1 MVTKYIPT
9 REEALAVVDG
19 DEELLDGNYKDMI
32 NVFRQLNIPKTE
44 RHQLF
49 KDYISDNVTVREI
62 GARFKINKSK
72 IGKYNLLSI
81 KTAYIEDNVKIMYM
95 QYKDKKEIAKI
106 LNITPR
112 RVLSAILELKLFE
125 LRNQLEID
133 QVKSKSWITFEY
145 PHLKDVYIVGN
156 LGEVINITKNILCK
170 PILGSDKYFYISLY
184 SSRSDN
190 DRLALHRIMAFCYKS
205 INNIKP
211 NSIELVEYVLANK
224 LTVNHKDGNKYNNI
238 ATNLEWSTQS
248 ENSKHAHE
256 TGLCYQLG
264 ESNPFAKL
272 TDSDVHNI
280 CKLLVLGAKN
290 DILQKK
296 YPHVSRYVF
305 SNIRTKKSWSQISD
319 QYFIKPLKSGEIHN
333 G

>member
-9 REEALAVVDG
+9 REEALVV
-19 DEELLDGNYKDMI
+19 LDGNYKDMI

-49 KDYISDNVTVREI
+49 KDYISDNITVREI
-62 GARFKINKSK
+62 GTRFKISKSK

-81 KTAYIEDNVKIMYM
+81 KTAYIEDNVKMMYM
-95 QYKDKKEIAKI
+95 QYKDKKEIAKV

-112 RVLSAILELKLFE
+112 RVLSAILELNLFE

-133 QVKSKSWITFEY
+133 QVKSKSWITFNY
-145 PHLKDVYIVGN
+145 PNLKDVYIVGN

-170 PILGSDKYFYISLY
+170 PSLGSDKYFYISLN
-184 SSRSDN
+184 SNKSGSDK
-190 DRLALHRIMAFCYKS
+190 LALHRIVAFCYTS
-205 INNIKP
+205 FNDIKA
-211 NSIELVEYVLANK
+211 NTDELVKYVLDNK
-224 LTVNHKDGNKYNNI
+224 LTVNHKDGDKYNNNE
-238 ATNLEWSTQS
+238 TNLEWSTQS

-264 ESNPFAKL
+264 ESNPVAKL
-272 TDSDVHNI
+272 TNSDVHDI
-280 CKLLVLGAKN
+280 CKLLVLGTKN

-319 QYFIKPLKSGEIHN
+319 QYFTKPLKSGEIHN